1 MCTLN
6 DPAAHLLDEVIQ
18 PARLSKQPTS
28 SGLNGNKPAQQF
40 TMSEQNITRD
50 VKQMWHRKNKVW
62 ALIDKMVQSGF
73 SAEVAINRIEQ
84 VYGSDVSITML
95 IQKIMANK
103 DGHLSLR

>member
-1 MCTLN
+1 
-6 DPAAHLLDEVIQ
+6 
-18 PARLSKQPTS
+18 
-28 SGLNGNKPAQQF
+28 
-40 TMSEQNITRD
+40 
-50 VKQMWHRKNKVW
+50 MWHQKNKVW